1 MAEKAKQPS
10 IESTQKEYSEVN
22 ENFRHFSSLRFAI
35 FTVYFAV
42 EAGLFSAAF
51 NSKEFDKEATFFAK
65 IGGLLITLVFWAYQ
79 ERTVRLIAHFMNVA
93 AKLESQLGYT
103 QISARPPAKF
113 PIPDINTITR
123 LFFPFMILF
132 WIYVLVTT
140 TPPF

>member
-10 IESTQKEYSEVN
+10 IESAQKEYSEVN

-42 EAGLFSAAF
+42 ETGILTAF
-51 NSKEFDKEATFFAK
+51 TSGKFNPNEV
-65 IGGLLITLVFWAYQ
+65 ILGGLVITLVFWGYQ
-79 ERTVRLIAHFMNVA
+79 ERNIRLIAHFMQVA

-103 QISARPPAKF
+103 QISTRPHARF

-123 LFFPFMILF
+123 LFFFIMIVF
-132 WIYVLVTT
+132 WIYTLGTQMK
-140 TPPF
+140 FF

>member
-10 IESTQKEYSEVN
+10 IESAQKEYSEVN

-51 NSKEFDKEATFFAK
+51 KIGEFDPTAVIYAK
-65 IGGLLITLVFWAYQ
+65 IGGLLITLVFWGYQ
-79 ERTVRLIAHFMNVA
+79 ERTVRLIAHFMKVA

-103 QISARPPAKF
+103 QISTRPPAKF
-113 PIPDINTITR
+113 PVPDINTITR
-123 LFFPFMILF
+123 IFFPLMIVF
-132 WIYVLVTT
+132 WIYALVTQLI
-140 TPPF
+140 PF